1 MKRILVL
8 LCALLLL
15 CGCSQAKKAASQSTA
30 PQTEPTGAYIADH
43 GVETA
48 SGGAVRA
55 YGIGGTGMAVT
66 SDGVVVWSAGKL
78 SVYDTDEG
86 KLLYQSASV
95 SDVLAVEEGLVYY
108 ENDGISCYDYRSEK
122 TRHWDLPEDVQGA
135 FAIGT
140 QTGEI
145 YYGVSGMIYAMNM
158 DSGIT
163 RMLKSHSAQEQTIT
177 GAYFG
182 GSVIGWE
189 TENGISYLSTADGSL
204 LSSEQ
209 GIRGLQTQGDS
220 YFVLRLDGMVEQV
233 ITGTEDGEPL
243 LVNLPGEQLV
253 PAFQMNGLLQ
263 ISEDLTLSF
272 YDLTTGQK
280 CAQVTV
286 PEAIGF
292 NAIAAADGFVWILT
306 ENTLYRWEIAK
317 SPAEDETTYVSTLYT
332 PENPDPEGM
341 AQCQSRVDQMN
352 RDYGV
357 RIHIGAD
364 AVSEP
369 GEHVLTME
377 HQPLAIQAM
386 LDSLEPLL
394 QHFPESFLRKTVAS
408 GWVRICL
415 VRSVDNTAQYARYWV
430 DGDCY
435 IAIALDADMTE
446 AFLAGFG
453 GAVDSHILGHSR
465 DLEYWNKANPK
476 GFSYIADGIVPEEYA
491 QYVGTHFVDEAAM
504 TYPNEDRAR
513 LFYYAMAEGNEEL
526 FAQSALQKKLKMLC
540 EGIRE
545 AYDLKKSPE
554 TFLWEQYLEDSL
566 AYTK

>member
-1 MKRILVL
+1 MKRVLVL

-15 CGCSQAKKAASQSTA
+15 CGCSQPKKAASQNTA

-43 GVETA
+43 GVEA
-48 SGGAVRA
+48 SSGGAVRA
-55 YGIGGTGMAVT
+55 YGIGGTDMAVT

-78 SVYDTDEG
+78 SVYDTDDG

-108 ENDGISCYDYRSEK
+108 ENDGISCYDYRAEK

-189 TENGISYLSTADGSL
+189 TENGMSYLSTADGSL
-204 LSSEQ
+204 LSNEQ

-317 SPAEDETTYVSTLYT
+317 SPVEDETLYVSTLYT

-394 QHFPESFLRKTVAS
+394 QHFPESFLRQTVAS

-435 IAIALDADMTE
+435 IAIALDTDMTE
-446 AFLAGFG
+446 AFLVGFG

-465 DLEYWNKANPK
+465 DLEYWNNANPK

-513 LFYYAMAEGNEEL
+513 LFYYAMTEDNEEL

-554 TFLWEQYLEDSL
+554 TFLWEQYLEESL